1 MRKLFLILLNPWAL
15 AIPFTILVVL
25 FLPPVIKY
33 KAAIVSNE
41 FLPGTCFFF
50 SDLDGDG
57 ITEKVGV
64 TINSLGNSS
73 LKLYDIKGGLIEQ
86 VNFRRGLTSFPPN
99 VSFGDFDHDG
109 FQEIFLF
116 TLSGDSI
123 FIAFSELLG
132 PEKFT
137 TYERFIDRIEI
148 VNDTI
153 DFSVSSGSHLLK
165 DMNRDGYNDLVFTV
179 SARYSIAP
187 RQVYIYDINK
197 DTIWRSG
204 SFGSNLQELKVAD
217 INGDGF
223 FEVMGDNLTRG
234 NTRDSM
240 NLKFGDSS
248 AWLMV
253 YDHELRFLFEPVEFP
268 SYGAKL
274 DVQPFITEDSGFIA
288 VLYRDLGVN
297 GDSSAV
303 ILYSTQGKL
312 LRQKTFDPG
321 DRYLLST
328 LITSDPGNYRN
339 LYVIYKD
346 GRLIQLNSD
355 LETTATHDVR
365 EIVGGTPFY
374 ADLDN
379 DRHDEI
385 IFLNRTKN
393 ALVITRNDFSRPV
406 ELMSDIRL
414 DAPRFSLKTDPD
426 HAVQLAIQSGD
437 NLYLVDYW
445 FNRLYW
451 LRFGLYLLI
460 YAGFLLFI
468 LLIRKLHQIQ
478 IERRR
483 AAEKELTE
491 LQLLTIKNQVDPH
504 FTFNA
509 LNAINSLILKEK
521 KEDAYRFASKL
532 SHLMRTALENS
543 DRINTSLKEELDFI
557 RSYLDLQK
565 IRFRDSFEYQ
575 ISVDEQVD
583 EAIPVPRHI
592 LQTYVENA
600 VKHGLRPLERGGL
613 LTIAVAR
620 KEGHLLFIVRDNGV
634 GRAAA
639 SVSAPESTGKGL
651 GIMQQ
656 IFAIY
661 ERLYRV
667 VIEQEIVDLKDEA
680 GRPAGTEV
688 RIKVPGPSLSEGYI
702 NGMQRIR

>member
-1 MRKLFLILLNPWAL
+1 MRKLLPLLLNPWAL
-15 AIPFTILVVL
+15 AVPFTILVIL
-25 FLPPVIKY
+25 FLPPVTKY
-33 KAAIVSNE
+33 RAAIISSE
-41 FLPGTCFFF
+41 SLPGTCFFF

-64 TINSLGNSS
+64 TANSLGNTS
-73 LKLYDIKGGLIEQ
+73 LKLYNVMGGLIEQ
-86 VNFRRGLTSFPPN
+86 VNFRHGMIGFPPN
-99 VSFGDFDHDG
+99 VNFGDCDHDG

-116 TLSGDSI
+116 TMSGDSI
-123 FIAFSELLG
+123 FLAFSELLG
-132 PEKFT
+132 PDKFT
-137 TYERFIDRIEI
+137 AHERFIERVGVIM
-148 VNDTI
+148 DTI
-153 DFSVSSGSHLLK
+153 DFTASSGPELMK
-165 DMNRDGYNDLVFTV
+165 DMNRDGYDDLVFFI

-187 RQVYIYDINK
+187 RQVYVYDIHQ

-217 INGDGF
+217 INRDGYY
-223 FEVMGDNLTRG
+223 EVLGNSMTRG

-240 NLKFGDSS
+240 NLRYDDSS

-253 YDHELRFLFEPVEFP
+253 YDHELKFLFEPVEFP

-274 DVQPFITEDSGFIA
+274 DVHPFMTEDSGFIA
-288 VLYRDLGVN
+288 VLYRNLGVN
-297 GDSSAV
+297 GDPSAV
-303 ILYSTQGKL
+303 LLYSMRGKL
-312 LRQKTFDPG
+312 IRQKTFDAD
-321 DRYLLST
+321 DRNLLSSLT
-328 LITSDPGNYRN
+328 TSDPWDFSN
-339 LYVIYKD
+339 LYIVYKD
-346 GRLIQLNSD
+346 GHLESLNHE
-355 LETTATHDVR
+355 LETTANLSIR
-365 EIVGGTPFY
+365 GIGNGSAYY

-385 IFLNRTKN
+385 IFLNRAKN
-393 ALVITRNDFSRPV
+393 GLVITRNDFTHPV
-406 ELMSDIRL
+406 ELSNDIHL
-414 DAPRFSLKTDPD
+414 LAPRFSLKMDPD
-426 HAVQLAIQSGD
+426 HAARLAIQSGD
-437 NLYLVDYW
+437 ILYLVDYW

-468 LLIRKLHQIQ
+468 LLIRKLQQIQ

-483 AAEKELTE
+483 ASERELME

-521 KEDAYRFASKL
+521 KEDAYRFATKL

-557 RSYLDLQK
+557 RSYLDLQR
-565 IRFRDSFEYQ
+565 IRFRDSFEYR

-583 EAIPVPRHI
+583 DLILIPRHI

-600 VKHGLRPLERGGL
+600 VKHGLRPLEQGGL

-620 KEGHLLFIVRDNGV
+620 KEDHLLLTVRDNGV
-634 GRAAA
+634 GRVAA
-639 SVSAPESTGKGL
+639 SVSAQESTGKGL

-656 IFAIY
+656 IFVLY
-661 ERLYRV
+661 ERLYHV
-667 VIEQEIVDLKDEA
+667 TIEQQIVDLQDES
-680 GRPAGTEV
+680 GRPVGTEV
-688 RIKVPGPSLSEGYI
+688 RIKIPGPSRSSG
-702 NGMQRIR
+702 